1 MKKKA
6 KATQMGWHE
15 RNHTDRGTHARYR
28 PVDNM
33 NKSKNYMN
41 KKEINTVSVKY
52 LTDKMMLI
60 QSVSLVAWA

>member
-1 MKKKA
+1 MHIYTKMKKKA

-41 KKEINTVSVKY
+41 KKEINKC
-52 LTDKMMLI
+52 
-60 QSVSLVAWA
+60 